1 MQYMQ
6 RTIMLIVLSW
16 NMKKGTE
23 AFKMIILRLSD
34 SNCVRMPEY
43 ILSFK
48 VKTVCARIWFF
59 GTQFNCIGEKEIVH
73 MFRHLCV
80 FGKHVVPTT
89 KVRCKRQMSNIS
101 NFVTYFYFVDV
112 IPHYIIVLNT
122 KKIKTHPFYIT
133 LH

>member
-1 MQYMQ
+1 MDDKKYLALRNYIHFQCIMQYMQ

-48 VKTVCARIWFF
+48 VKTVWQEDGFW
-59 GTQFNCIGEKEIVH
+59 N
-73 MFRHLCV
+73 
-80 FGKHVVPTT
+80 
-89 KVRCKRQMSNIS
+89 
-101 NFVTYFYFVDV
+101 
-112 IPHYIIVLNT
+112 
-122 KKIKTHPFYIT
+122 KI
-133 LH
+133 

>member
-1 MQYMQ
+1 MQFMQ

-48 VKTVCARIWFF
+48 VKTVWQED
-59 GTQFNCIGEKEIVH
+59 G
-73 MFRHLCV
+73 
-80 FGKHVVPTT
+80 
-89 KVRCKRQMSNIS
+89 
-101 NFVTYFYFVDV
+101 FV
-112 IPHYIIVLNT
+112 N
-122 KKIKTHPFYIT
+122 KI
-133 LH
+133 